1 MKLTEFYS
9 LRNDFTIIGLTGRLG
24 SGCSEI
30 ARSLTSTNFVI
41 ETPKR
46 IITSESSL
54 EDLKYKICHD
64 FLEHDGN
71 WVPFEVI
78 NYKNILL
85 LHVLFECLVPFEVDE
100 GIIKIIEI
108 VGQNGSSIYK
118 GNKNRY
124 DQLEDK
130 DFLEIKLKDFL
141 INEKTYLTA
150 FKSNFN
156 LNLSL
161 RENLKD
167 KKQTYKLYIQDG
179 FIEFCKRFYHILN
192 QYNMVKRTRFTHDIA
207 LNLRANGTVVKKAE
221 LNLELKHINTVA
233 DSINRIIKSWRSES
247 KQPTRFVIDSLKNSL
262 EIMYFKEKFSA
273 FYMIASNKTEENRHL
288 SIANANSKYGGSK
301 PESIAALAYLDDE
314 EFKTNDFKAGKF
326 FSPDI
331 ENCIQKCDYHIFIE
345 GENKENVK
353 KYVPFKDQI
362 IKLISLIKKPGLIT
376 PSTNEHFMQVAYNA
390 KSNSGCISRQVGAV
404 VTDEQYSIKAIGW
417 NDVPENQVPCGLR
430 DLRHL
435 VGGENAFMFS
445 EFEKSGGNYDDGVSF
460 QQKVSNELTQ
470 TDLSSLDGRVCS
482 YCFRDFHN
490 AFEGEKNQV
499 HTRSLHA
506 EENAMMQ
513 ITKFGGVGIKG
524 GKLFTTAS
532 PCELCSK
539 KAFQLGIKEIYY
551 IDPYPGIA
559 TTHTLRSGIEI
570 TDNPELI
577 MFQGAVGRGFNK
589 LYEPFIS
596 QKDEIAI
603 LTGLKPK
610 AKLEDKLKTLTKNPA
625 LRDKIYKKFEG
636 KTQKEQE
643 DLLDKYLN
651 MIIEKS

>member
-24 SGCSEI
+24 AGCSKI
-30 ARSLTSTNFVI
+30 AQSLTKPDF
-41 ETPKR
+41 
-46 IITSESSL
+46 ITSQAAKTITNKSSL
-54 EDLKYKICHD
+54 EDLKYKISLD
-64 FLEHDGN
+64 FLAYAGN
-71 WVPFEVI
+71 WIPFQVI

-85 LHVLFECLVPFEVDE
+85 LHFLFECLKE
-100 GIIKIIEI
+100 GDLEDWINNIIDTLA
-108 VGQNGSSIYK
+108 QNGYSV
-118 GNKNRY
+118 NPQTKNRF
-124 DQLEDK
+124 DREQDA
-130 DFLEIKLKDFL
+130 DFFQNELSSFL
-141 INEKTYLTA
+141 RTEHDYLIEFRTKFNFEK
-150 FKSNFN
+150 
-156 LNLSL
+156 SL
-161 RENLKD
+161 AENLRNR
-167 KKQTYKLYIQDG
+167 TMVYELYFQGHFIKFCDG
-179 FIEFCKRFYHILN
+179 FYQTIN
-192 QYNMVKRTRFTHDIA
+192 SYNMIKRTRFTHDLA
-207 LNLRANGTVVKKAE
+207 LYLRANGTVKKGE
-221 LNLELKHINTVA
+221 LNLELKHINTIA
-233 DSINRIIKSWRSES
+233 DTINRVIKSWRKQS

-273 FYMIASNKTEENRHL
+273 FYMVASNKTEVDRLQSITEANR
-288 SIANANSKYGGSK
+288 KYGHDEQK
-301 PESIAALAYLDDE
+301 DNLALTYLDDE

-326 FSPDI
+326 YSPDI
-331 ENCIQKCDYHIFIE
+331 EHCIQKCDYHIFIE
-345 GENKENVK
+345 GEIKDKGK
-353 KYVPFKDQI
+353 KYVSFEDQL
-362 IKLISLIKKPGLIT
+362 IKLVALIKKPGLIT
-376 PSTNEHFMQVAYNA
+376 PSVNEHFMQVAYNA

-430 DLRHL
+430 DLGHL
-435 VGGENAFMFS
+435 IRGENSFMFS
-445 EFEKSGGNYDDGVSF
+445 EFERSGSNYDDGVSF
-460 QQKVSNELTQ
+460 KDKAEKEFSNAEVGH
-470 TDLSSLDGRVCS
+470 LDGRICN

-539 KAFQLGIKEIYY
+539 KAYQLGIKEIFY

-559 TTHTLRSGIEI
+559 TTHTLKNGTEEKL
-570 TDNPELI
+570 NPELI

-610 AKLEDKLKTLTKNPA
+610 AKIQDKLKTLTKNPA
-625 LRDKIYKKFEG
+625 LQEKIAKNFDG
-636 KTQKEQE
+636 KSATEQQE
-643 DLLDKYLN
+643 LFDKYLDS
-651 MIIEKS
+651 IFEE